1 MLGITEDGVNIKA
14 VKNDTIGDVNDLF
27 TLVPENFN
35 KMKIKYLNNRIVK
48 KIMGGKILIEDLY
61 TEYFVN

>member
-14 VKNDTIGDVNDLF
+14 VKNDTISDVNDLF

-35 KMKIKYLNNRIVK
+35 KMKIKYLNKRTLS
-48 KIMGGKILIEDLY
+48 KIMGGEILIEDLY